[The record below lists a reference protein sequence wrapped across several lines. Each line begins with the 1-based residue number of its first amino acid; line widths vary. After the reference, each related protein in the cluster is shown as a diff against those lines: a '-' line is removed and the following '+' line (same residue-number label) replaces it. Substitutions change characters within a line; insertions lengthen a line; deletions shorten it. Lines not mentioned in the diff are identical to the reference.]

1 MFNEVIAA
9 IFLLSVTIQVA
20 YALYFFVQVFRIP
33 IAAKPSSAQ
42 KPVSVI
48 ICAKNEAANLLQNL
62 PAIMAQRYIND
73 AGIVLF
79 KVIVVNDASEDDTAK
94 VLAGFREIYPQL
106 QVVTIAINEVR
117 DLPGKKYALGKGIAA
132 AETDLIVVTD
142 ADCKPSS
149 DQWLAKMVAPLLNG
163 KGIVAGYGKYTQ
175 QPGFLNH
182 FIRWETLHT
191 FLQYSGYALAGKPY
205 MATGRN
211 LAYHKDAFVK
221 ASATTAWG
229 ALPSGDDDLLIEAY
243 ANADNMSIVCDEH
256 AFTISPVKNTWADWV
271 KQKQRHLSTGKYY
284 KKSIQLL
291 LAGYAGTHALIWLL
305 FLMSLFT
312 SFYQTALV
320 VMLCR
325 CFIYWLIWAYIAKR
339 LGEQDLVIWFPVM
352 DFGWLLYNFAFSPYI
367 FLKNKTQWK

>member
-1 MFNEVIAA
+1 VFNEVIAA
-9 IFLLSVTIQVA
+9 ILLLSVTIQVA

-33 IAAKPSSAQ
+33 TAAKPLSAQ

-73 AGIVLF
+73 AGITLF
-79 KVIVVNDASEDDTAK
+79 KVIVINDASEDDTAK
-94 VLAGFREIYPQL
+94 VLAGFQEIYPQL
-106 QVVTIAINEVR
+106 QVVTIAPDEVR
-117 DLPGKKYALGKGIAA
+117 DVPGKKYALGKGIAA
-132 AETDLIVVTD
+132 AETDIVVVTD

-149 DQWLAKMVAPLLNG
+149 DLWLAQMVAPLISG

-175 QPGFLNH
+175 QPGLLNR

-191 FLQYSGYALAGKPY
+191 FLQYSGYALAGNPY

-211 LAYHKDAFVK
+211 LAYHKEAFIK
-221 ASATTAWG
+221 ASAAPAWR

-243 ANADNMSIVCDEH
+243 ANADNMAIVCDEQ
-256 AFTISPVKNTWADWV
+256 AFTISPAKSTWGDWS
-271 KQKQRHLSTGKYY
+271 KQKERHLSTGKYY
-284 KKSIQLL
+284 KKGIQVL
-291 LAGYAGTHALIWLL
+291 LAGYAGTHALMWIL

-312 SFYQTALV
+312 PFYQTALV

-325 CFIYWLIWAYIAKR
+325 CFIYWLIWAYMAKR
-339 LGEQDLVIWFPVM
+339 LGEKDLVAWFLVM
-352 DFGWLLYNFAFSPYI
+352 DFGWMLYNFAFSPYI

>member
-20 YALYFFVQVFRIP
+20 YVLYFFVQVFRIP
-33 IAAKPSSAQ
+33 TAARPLLAQ

-73 AGIVLF
+73 AGIALF
-79 KVIVVNDASEDDTAK
+79 KVIVVNDASEDNTAK
-94 VLAGFREIYPQL
+94 ILAGFQEIYPQL
-106 QVVTIAINEVR
+106 QVVTIAPDEVR
-117 DLPGKKYALGKGIAA
+117 DVPGKKYALGKGIAA
-132 AETDLIVVTD
+132 AETDIVVVTD

-149 DQWLAKMVAPLLNG
+149 DLWLAQMVEPLVNG
-163 KGIVAGYGKYTQ
+163 KGIVAGYGKYIQ
-175 QPGFLNH
+175 QPGLLNR

-191 FLQYSGYALAGKPY
+191 FLQYSGYALAGNPY

-211 LAYHKDAFVK
+211 LAYHKEAFIQ
-221 ASATTAWG
+221 ASATPAWG

-243 ANADNMSIVCDEH
+243 AHAGNMTIICDEQ
-256 AFTISPVKNTWADWV
+256 AFTISPAKSTWGDWI
-271 KQKQRHLSTGKYY
+271 KQKERHLSTGKYY

-291 LAGYAGTHALIWLL
+291 LAGYAGTHAFGWIL
-305 FLMSLFT
+305 FLVSLFT
-312 SFYQTALV
+312 PFYQTALV
-320 VMLCR
+320 VMLYR
-325 CFIYWLIWAYIAKR
+325 CFIYWLIWAYAAKR
-339 LGEQDLVIWFPVM
+339 LGEKDMVIWFPVM
-352 DFGWLLYNFAFSPYI
+352 DFGWMLYNFAFSPYI

>member
-33 IAAKPSSAQ
+33 IAAEPSSAQ

-62 PAIMAQRYIND
+62 PAVMAQRYIND

-106 QVVTIAINEVR
+106 QVVTIATNEVR
-117 DLPGKKYALGKGIAA
+117 DVPGKKYALGKGIAA
-132 AETDLIVVTD
+132 AETNLIVVTD

-163 KGIVAGYGKYTQ
+163 KGIVAGYGKYIQ
-175 QPGFLNH
+175 QPGLLNR

-221 ASATTAWG
+221 ASATPAWG

-243 ANADNMSIVCDEH
+243 ANAGNMSIVCDEH
-256 AFTISPVKNTWADWV
+256 AFTISPAKNTWAEWV

-291 LAGYAGTHALIWLL
+291 LACYASTHALIWLL

-325 CFIYWLIWAYIAKR
+325 CFIYWLIWAYTAKR
-339 LGEQDLVIWFPVM
+339 LGEKDLVIWFPVM
-352 DFGWLLYNFAFSPYI
+352 DFAWLLYNFAFSPYI